1 MHITPVLILSSVHSN
16 SPRSI
21 FLCLFYAYFGS
32 TKSTYLDVSCMCYF
46 PLEYG
51 CKCWLCAQLTFSN
64 WVIVVVFIAQK
75 MRFSIKDFFSKC
87 DQILRIWSYLRKKKT
102 FLENFIFC
110 VVIDFVFFSR
120 YILVSII
127 FVWICLKLWKHSD
140 RKSNMSSKY
149 KSQKCF
155 ILSQLIFKLSSYT
168 NRDSFRPIPI

>member
-1 MHITPVLILSSVHSN
+1 MHTTPVLILSSVHSN

-32 TKSTYLDVSCMCYF
+32 TKSTYLVVSCMCYF
-46 PLEYG
+46 PLEYD

-75 MRFSIKDFFSKC
+75 MRFSIKDL
-87 DQILRIWSYLRKKKT
+87 QYLLKKKT
-102 FLENFIFC
+102 FMENFIFR

-140 RKSNMSSKY
+140 RKSNMSKKY

-155 ILSQLIFKLSSYT
+155 ILSQLIFELSSYT